1 MLVLE
6 LVLELELELEPE
18 LEYLVGLLGVQ
29 VLRDEIL
36 ELRLDL
42 GPGKLELVEGH
53 TGLLQ
58 VPAGQGVSG
67 DECNPRYLCLIHVI
81 KLDGVGPVDNRPST
95 D

>member
-6 LVLELELELEPE
+6 LVLELDLELEPE

-42 GPGKLELVEGH
+42 GPGKLELVEGQ

-58 VPAGQGVSG
+58 VPAGQDVSG
-67 DECNPRYLCLIHVI
+67 DKCNSRYLILIHVI
-81 KLDGVGPVDNRPST
+81 TQHDAQYISTSRDNQ
-95 D
+95 